1 MDSHNSSRKTSTPV
15 FKSTRLLDQLREQIR
30 YLHYSL
36 HTEEAYVYWVKK
48 FIYFHQLKHP
58 RDMGQVQAVR

>member
-1 MDSHNSSRKTSTPV
+1 MNSHNNPRKTSMPV

-36 HTEEAYVYWVKK
+36 RTEEAYVYWVKN
-48 FIYFHQLKHP
+48 FIRF
-58 RDMGQVQAVR
+58 